1 MSALKTGELVDCTLV
16 DEIFY
21 QIPEIL
27 NHHEIFLENLRQRL
41 VNWDSKQKV
50 GDVFVEAVSILVVNC
65 LFLIN

>member
-50 GDVFVEAVSILVVNC
+50 GDVFVEAVSNAIFFFSN
-65 LFLIN
+65 